1 MDRAELTLAAS
12 LHALVKNQA
21 SITNNI
27 ANAQSVGFRRRAG
40 TFIPFE
46 NQLQKASSKSLPTPI
61 YQEFGDFSQGR
72 IQQTDDRLN
81 IALQGE
87 GFFQIRRP
95 GESGKTYFTRVGTLK
110 VDPNGTL
117 LTGEGMELLNEQGAP
132 IHINSGTQIKI
143 DTKGEIQDFA
153 SGEVLGQIG
162 LWKFKDPSKLR
173 PLGAGFLEHN
183 PKAGVPSRDRFT
195 TVTQG
200 SLESSNV
207 NTMQELVTM
216 ITVQRHFQAV
226 TRALSVVEQT
236 ADRLNQMAQG

>member
-1 MDRAELTLAAS
+1 VDPAELTLAAS

-27 ANAQSVGFRRRAG
+27 ANAQSVGYRRRAG
-40 TFIPFE
+40 TFIPFQNE
-46 NQLQKASSKSLPTPI
+46 LQKATNNGLTTPV

-72 IQQTDDRLN
+72 IQETDDRLN
-81 IALQGE
+81 IALKGE
-87 GFFQIRRP
+87 GFFQTRRP

-117 LTGEGMELLNEQGAP
+117 LTGEGMELLNEQGSP
-132 IHINSGTQIKI
+132 IQISFGTQFKV
-143 DTKGEIQDFA
+143 DSKGEIQDLQ
-153 SGEVLGQIG
+153 SGEVLGKIG

-173 PLGAGFLEHN
+173 PLGSGLLETTPSAGA
-183 PKAGVPSRDRFT
+183 PIRDRFT

-207 NTMQELVTM
+207 DTMQELVSM
-216 ITVQRHFQAV
+216 ITVQRHFQSV

-236 ADRLNQMAQG
+236 ADRLNQLAQG

>member
-12 LHALVKNQA
+12 LHALVKNQS

-46 NQLQKASSKSLPTPI
+46 NQLEKASNQGLTTPL

-72 IQQTDDRLN
+72 IQETDDMLN
-81 IALQGE
+81 IALKGK

-95 GESGKTYFTRVGTLK
+95 GESGKTYFSRVGTLK

-117 LTGEGMELLNEQGAP
+117 LTGEGMELLNEQGSP
-132 IHINSGTQIKI
+132 IRISFGTQFKV
-143 DTKGEIQDFA
+143 DSKGEIQDRTT
-153 SGEVLGQIG
+153 GEVLGQIG
-162 LWKFKDPSKLR
+162 LWKFQDPSQLR
-173 PLGAGFLEHN
+173 PLGAGLLEAT
-183 PKAGVPSRDRFT
+183 PGAGAPARDRFT
-195 TVTQG
+195 TVSQG

-207 NTMQELVTM
+207 NIMQELVSM
-216 ITVQRHFQAV
+216 ITVQRHFQSV

-236 ADRLNQMAQG
+236 SDRLNQLAQG

>member
-27 ANAQSVGFRRRAG
+27 ANAQSVGYRRRAG

-46 NQLQKASSKSLPTPI
+46 NQLEKAAGIKLTTPL
-61 YQEFGDFSQGR
+61 YREFGDFSQGR
-72 IQQTDDRLN
+72 IQQTEDRFN

-87 GFFQIRRP
+87 GFFQVRRP

-117 LTGEGMELLNEQGAP
+117 LTGEGMELLSAQGTP
-132 IHINSGTQIKI
+132 IRISTGAAFKV
-143 DTKGEIQDFA
+143 DSKGEIQDLHT
-153 SGEVLGQIG
+153 GEVLGQIG
-162 LWKFKDPSKLR
+162 LWKFQNPTNLR
-173 PLGAGFLEHN
+173 PLGAGLFE
-183 PKAGVPSRDRFT
+183 PTPSAGTPARDRFT
-195 TVTQG
+195 TVSQG

-207 NTMQELVTM
+207 DTMQELVGM
-216 ITVQRHFQAV
+216 ITVQRHFQSV

-236 ADRLNQMAQG
+236 ADRLNQLAQG